1 LAAIGS
7 SLDMTTLSA
16 VSPTAVLAVDVRFS
30 DDALHVRLSDGREIS
45 VPIEWFPRLRNAT
58 AAQRK
63 KWRLIARGVGIHW
76 EEIDE
81 DIAVTTLLRVQ

>member
-1 LAAIGS
+1 
-7 SLDMTTLSA
+7 MTTLNMI
-16 VSPTAVLAVDVRFS
+16 SPTAVLATDVDFS
-30 DDALHVRLSDGREIS
+30 EDAICVCLSDGREIS

-58 AAQRK
+58 PAQRK
-63 KWRLIARGVGIHW
+63 KWRLIGRGVGIHW